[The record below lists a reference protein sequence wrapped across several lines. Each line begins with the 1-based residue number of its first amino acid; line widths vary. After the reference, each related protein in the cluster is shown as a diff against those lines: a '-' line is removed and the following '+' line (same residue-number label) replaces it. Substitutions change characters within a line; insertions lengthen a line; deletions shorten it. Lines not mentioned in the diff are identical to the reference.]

1 MLPCSNV
8 QMHSGKSMSYIDEA
22 KRTELT
28 GPYQNTQKVFLY
40 MGLGNH
46 FPEKYAWNK
55 GYILLE
61 NMK

>member
-1 MLPCSNV
+1 
-8 QMHSGKSMSYIDEA
+8 MHSGKFMSYIDEA